1 MQIKLG
7 ERKSKRDRERER
19 VSLSERLKLVETH
32 SFSAVNS
39 FVNSDSDSDSG
50 KRVCARERT
59 AQF

>member
-1 MQIKLG
+1 M
-7 ERKSKRDRERER
+7 R
-19 VSLSERLKLVETH
+19 LSERLKLVETH

-50 KRVCARERT
+50 KRVCAREGT